1 MFKKYNFIIG
11 KSSSGKTK
19 LLQNFTELFDKSIIF
34 DFGANI
40 TPKDLPNNI
49 KYIHS
54 KNINQVE
61 ESLDYYFEL
70 TEEKVSVFLDNPD
83 IFYVDRK
90 SDLERIFKKYKD
102 KNILF
107 FTTLSLVSN
116 FTQSDDE
123 YSYKSYRK
131 FGLTNS
137 ECSTFIVEKYYTD
150 KTFLYLEENN
160 KYTFLDLLREYK
172 IEKILK

>member
-34 DFGANI
+34 DFESNI
-40 TPKDLPNNI
+40 LPTKLPNNI

-61 ESLDYYFEL
+61 EFLDYYFEL
-70 TEEKVSVFLDNPD
+70 SEEKVSVFLDNPD
-83 IFYVDRK
+83 IFYVDKK

-116 FTQSDDE
+116 FTQSDTE
-123 YSYKSYRK
+123 HSYQSYKK
-131 FGLTNS
+131 FGLFWE
-137 ECSTFIVEKYYTD
+137 ECSTFVVESYQKD

-160 KYTFLDLLREYK
+160 KYTFTDLLRDHK